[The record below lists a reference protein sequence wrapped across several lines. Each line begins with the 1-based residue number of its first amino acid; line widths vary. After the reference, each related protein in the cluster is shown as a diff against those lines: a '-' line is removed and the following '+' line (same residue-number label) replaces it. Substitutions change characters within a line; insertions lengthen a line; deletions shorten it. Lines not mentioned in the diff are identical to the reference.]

1 MKKKYFKECYLEK
14 IYHYDA
20 LEVWKKLEVGT
31 QLSLELNGENIILKD
46 SKDHILGEL
55 NPDDSKFIIDL
66 LKQGWN
72 SVCGATISYL
82 VENASENKRIKVVL
96 YINEAPVEYKA
107 PRIIVLKILAER

>member
-1 MKKKYFKECYLEK
+1 MKKYFKECYLEK

-20 LEVWKKLEVGT
+20 LEVWKKLETGT
-31 QLSLELNGENIILKD
+31 QLSLELNGEIIILKY

-66 LKQGWN
+66 LKQGWTG
-72 SVCGATISYL
+72 VCGATISYL

-107 PRIIVLKILAER
+107 PGIIVLKLLAER

>member
-20 LEVWKKLEVGT
+20 LDVWKKLEVGT
-31 QLSLELNGENIILKD
+31 QLSLKLNGEIIILKD
-46 SKDHILGEL
+46 INENILGEL

-66 LKQGWN
+66 LKQGWTG
-72 SVCGATISYL
+72 VCGATISYL

-96 YINEAPVEYKA
+96 YIN
-107 PRIIVLKILAER
+107 PRTEEQFSSDNLLQVDK

>member
-20 LEVWKKLEVGT
+20 LEVWDELKIGT
-31 QLSLELNGENIILKD
+31 QLSLEDNGEIIILKD

-72 SVCGATISYL
+72 GVCGATISYL
-82 VENASENKRIKVVL
+82 VENASENKSIKVVL

-107 PRIIVLKILAER
+107 PRIIVLKILAEL